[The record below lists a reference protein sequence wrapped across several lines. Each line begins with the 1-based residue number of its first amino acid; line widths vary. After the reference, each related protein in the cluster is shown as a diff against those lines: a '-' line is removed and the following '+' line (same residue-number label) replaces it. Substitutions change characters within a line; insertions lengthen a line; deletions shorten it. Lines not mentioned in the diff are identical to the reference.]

1 MSTKFLSIGRLERRL
16 ATGLVESLDFKPG
29 VNLLVGAPNTGKTK
43 WLRTLDYLLGDTGEN
58 PFQGAPEEGLAEKYV
73 AAAVELVIGTERL
86 WVERRW
92 GEPRAKTK
100 VFVDDATM
108 SSSEFQQLLLEK
120 LSIPSLNFPKGN
132 PMSGQTWPTL
142 SFRMLFRHI
151 YRQQRFWSG
160 VADLQPEGEQF
171 ACLLQFL
178 GLAERMFSE
187 EYGQLVRLKMEI
199 DRLRARRDQHSQT
212 LDELARDI
220 VSEPDLNEGTN
231 AESLSEA
238 QTRLDAEVRAI
249 RSRREALIVGATQE
263 LVAPADRSRIEQL
276 SDERAALIVGL
287 EGLKHK
293 ATATNERLSEINVYR
308 AELSDE
314 LDRMARAEDA
324 GAVLADLR
332 ITHCPACDQT
342 VSDVPTEEG
351 NCFLCHQPLPD
362 DPLVEELGSVRLR
375 FEQDRLT
382 SEYNE
387 ANELLS
393 VLAQESSRVARE
405 IRETE
410 ERLQTLE
417 SELMPTRQA
426 VSALVQDSIS
436 ALDMNLGQLSER
448 QRQLGRIGLALKSG
462 EALTEKLRLWSAKL
476 NPFKLALTSY
486 FRQPISTRC
495 RGCWRMA

>member
-1 MSTKFLSIGRLERRL
+1 
-16 ATGLVESLDFKPG
+16 
-29 VNLLVGAPNTGKTK
+29 
-43 WLRTLDYLLGDTGEN
+43 
-58 PFQGAPEEGLAEKYV
+58 
-73 AAAVELVIGTERL
+73 
-86 WVERRW
+86 
-92 GEPRAKTK
+92 
-100 VFVDDATM
+100 
-108 SSSEFQQLLLEK
+108 
-120 LSIPSLNFPKGN
+120 
-132 PMSGQTWPTL
+132 
-142 SFRMLFRHI
+142 
-151 YRQQRFWSG
+151 
-160 VADLQPEGEQF
+160 
-171 ACLLQFL
+171 
-178 GLAERMFSE
+178 
-187 EYGQLVRLKMEI
+187 
-199 DRLRARRDQHSQT
+199 
-212 LDELARDI
+212 
-220 VSEPDLNEGTN
+220 
-231 AESLSEA
+231 
-238 QTRLDAEVRAI
+238 
-249 RSRREALIVGATQE
+249 
-263 LVAPADRSRIEQL
+263 
-276 SDERAALIVGL
+276 
-287 EGLKHK
+287 
-293 ATATNERLSEINVYR
+293 
-308 AELSDE
+308 
-314 LDRMARAEDA
+314 MARAEDA